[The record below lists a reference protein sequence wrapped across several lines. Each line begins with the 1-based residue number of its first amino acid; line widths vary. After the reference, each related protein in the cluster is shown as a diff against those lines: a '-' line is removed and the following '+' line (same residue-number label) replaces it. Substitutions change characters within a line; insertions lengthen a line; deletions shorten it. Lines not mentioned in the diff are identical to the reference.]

1 MITIQ
6 KLTKLYSLALLALL
20 AFPAWAAPVGSIKG
34 YVRDVSGAVVP
45 KANVT
50 LTNEQTGVRQRAVS
64 DATGL
69 YQFLDLN
76 PGVYRVA
83 AELPGFRTTEVTGL
97 TVLVDQI
104 VALDLRLEVGD
115 VTQAV
120 EVSGSVEL
128 LQTENAATGTNITA
142 EMTSS
147 LPLANRQFTD
157 LAVLTP
163 GASFA
168 APGAQAGAFAVAGTR
183 SQSTNWQIDGV
194 NAIDPNVNG
203 PTNSYRIADAIQEL
217 SVATTAYSAAFGRA
231 SGGEVSVVTK
241 SGTNAF
247 HGGVFEFDR
256 NDALDA
262 SSFFTNALNGT
273 KPVLRYNQF
282 GGTLGGPIKRN
293 RTFFFYSFERLDE
306 INPTATTAVVPTLAQ
321 RASIVDPISA
331 NLVQFYPLPT
341 LPGAAAGTTNFVG
354 NALNLTKD
362 NTNFIRIDHIIS
374 DADKLSAHYINY
386 TGNVTAGGS
395 LPTTGGDTNKPNQQN
410 ADLSEVHTFSPTL
423 LTELRLGF
431 SRNKT
436 HFDTQDATLNA
447 QTILPGVPGVV
458 DALTNPQDA
467 GIPTVSISGGYATLG
482 TATNLPQG
490 RRSNTYEIYS
500 DTTKIAVLGGKT
512 HTIKFGWYG
521 RREETWR
528 YLDGTSRGS
537 VAFSS
542 FADFAGTCA
551 TCGDVAQ
558 INTST
563 IHTGDTLGHWYR
575 YPNAFYAQDDI
586 KVKPNFTVS
595 VGLRYEM
602 PSVLTEK
609 RDKGTNFIPGVGPVL
624 LGTDEVLGINTALV
638 GPGSLIQTPGPIKL
652 SGAGVNPDYTD
663 FGPTIGAA
671 WTTHDGKTVIR
682 GGFRIGYDDLFNNIP
697 INQTSNAPFSL
708 TTTQTAGV
716 TQPSTYSWNLAF
728 NQNVPLVSTT
738 PGGTHVG
745 LDSFNAEAHNARQA
759 YAENYNVTVQREITK
774 GSTIEVSYIGTSGH
788 RLGVELDANQPTV
801 IVSNPGLRGSQ
812 APNQQIFPY
821 PTWGNVD
828 IGEFDGKSNFNGL
841 VVSGRAHLSRH
852 LSMNTSYTWS
862 HSIDDTSSFLGTTF
876 DSEIPASSN
885 APLISQRGNSAFD
898 QRQRFINAFV
908 YDLPFKSANR
918 IANEAISG
926 WTVSGITNLTTGQPF
941 TVLTNPNVDYSG
953 FNQFV
958 DRPNYICSGP
968 LALNRGDRT
977 GLFNTAC
984 FTPAFAGVVGNT
996 PRNAFYGPGLID
1008 FDASVAKRFR
1018 ITERVGFQFRAD
1030 FFNAVNHTNFALTSG
1045 NRTESSGTFGQISST
1060 AGLSGGNNGGP
1071 RVIQLTGRLTF

>member
-1 MITIQ
+1 MKTIR
-6 KLTKLYSLALLALL
+6 LMFFLLVSAV
-20 AFPAWAAPVGSIKG
+20 AVWGAPVGSIKG
-34 YVRDVSGAVVP
+34 YVRDASGAVIP
-45 KANVT
+45 SAGVT
-50 LTNEQTGVRQRAVS
+50 LTNERTGVEQKTVS
-64 DATGL
+64 DSTGF

-76 PGVYRVA
+76 PGDYRVTVA
-83 AELPGFRTTEVTGL
+83 VQGFRTTDVKGVV
-97 TVLVDQI
+97 VLVDQT
-104 VALDLRLEVGD
+104 VGLDVKLEVGN

-120 EVSGSVEL
+120 EVSGSQEL

-142 EMTSS
+142 EMTAS

-168 APGAQAGAFAVAGTR
+168 AQGAQAGAFAVAGTR

-241 SGTNAF
+241 SGTNSF

-256 NDALDA
+256 NDVLNA
-262 SSFFTNALNGT
+262 SNFFTNALNGK

-282 GGTLGGPIKRN
+282 GGTLGGPIKKN
-293 RTFFFYSFERLDE
+293 KTFFFYSFERLDE
-306 INPTATTAVVPTLAQ
+306 INPAATTAVVPTAAQ

-331 NLVQFYPLPT
+331 NLVAFYPLPT
-341 LPGAAAGTTNFVG
+341 LPNAAAGTTNFVG
-354 NALNLTKD
+354 NVANVTKD
-362 NTNFIRIDHIIS
+362 NTNFIRIDHTIS
-374 DADKLSAHYINY
+374 NADRLSGHYINY
-386 TGNVTAGGS
+386 FGDVTSGGT
-395 LPTTGGDTNKPNQQN
+395 LPTTGGSTNAPGQQN
-410 ADLSEVHTFSPTL
+410 AELSEVHTFSPTL
-423 LTELRLGF
+423 LSEIRLGF

-436 HFDTQDATLNA
+436 HFDTQDANLNA
-447 QTILPGVPGVV
+447 QTVLPGVPGVV
-458 DALTNPQDA
+458 NATTNPQDA

-500 DTTKIAVLGGKT
+500 DSTKIAVLGGLT

-537 VAFSS
+537 LSFSS
-542 FADFAGTCA
+542 FANFAGTCP
-551 TCGDVAQ
+551 TCNDVAQ
-558 INTST
+558 INSST

-575 YPNAFYAQDDI
+575 YPHAFYVHDDI
-586 KVKPNFTVS
+586 KVRQNLTFT
-595 VGLRYEM
+595 VGLRYEI

-624 LGTDEVLGINTALV
+624 LGTDEVLGINPALA
-638 GPGSLIQTPGPIKL
+638 GPASLTLTPGPVTL
-652 SGAGVNPDYTD
+652 SGAGVRPDYTD
-663 FGPTIGAA
+663 FGPTIGVA
-671 WTTHDGKTVIR
+671 WTTHDGKTVVR

-697 INQTSNAPFSL
+697 INQTSNAPWSL

-716 TQPSTYSWNLAF
+716 TQPGTYSWNLAF

-738 PGGTHVG
+738 QGGTHVG
-745 LDSFNAEAHNARQA
+745 LVSFNAEALNAKQA

-774 GSTIEVSYIGTSGH
+774 GSTLEVTYIGTSGH
-788 RLGVELDANQPTV
+788 RLGVEFDQNQPTV
-801 IVSNPGLRGSQ
+801 IVNNAGARGSL
-812 APNQQIFPY
+812 APNVQVFPY
-821 PTWGNVD
+821 PTWASV
-828 IGEFDGKSNFNGL
+828 IAGEFDGKSNFNGL
-841 VVSGRAHLSRH
+841 IVAGKVHLTQH
-852 LSMNTSYTWS
+852 LSMNSSYTWS

-876 DSEIPASSN
+876 DSATPTSSN
-885 APLISQRGNSAFD
+885 TPLIYERGNSAFD
-898 QRQRFINAFV
+898 QRHRFINAFV
-908 YDLPFKSANR
+908 YDLPQVRANK
-918 IANEAISG
+918 IVSEVVSG
-926 WTVSGITNLTTGQPF
+926 WTLSGITNLATGEPF
-941 TVLTNPNVDYSG
+941 TVLTNTSLDYSG
-953 FNQFV
+953 FNQFL
-958 DRPNYICSGP
+958 DRPNYICNGP
-968 LALNRGDRT
+968 LRINEGTRT
-977 GLFNTAC
+977 NLFNTAC
-984 FTPAFAGVVGNT
+984 FTPAYAGQIGST

-1008 FDASVAKRFR
+1008 FDASLAKRFR
-1018 ITERVGFQFRAD
+1018 VTERVAFQFRAD
-1030 FFNAVNHTNFALTSG
+1030 FFNILNHTNFALASG
-1045 NRTESSGTFGQISST
+1045 NRVESSGTFGQISST